1 MSAKTRQLLAFDLEA
16 TGLEAERDRIVE
28 FCFLE
33 LDQDFQPISRFH
45 SLVRPGISVPPEVT
59 AIHGLGDDDLKGQPL
74 FSTFAEKI
82 QELVDRSILVAHN
95 CRFDLAIL
103 HYELVRAGFSGV
115 SPNHPTIDTHAI
127 ENLVNGHNLN
137 ALYEKYCGAPLEGI
151 HRAEADAM
159 ATISVLKGQLSRYSE
174 KLGSGLDSLLLEQI
188 RMRNGSDGR
197 SYLDHS
203 RRFVKEKDGVVRLNF
218 GKLRGQAVAEHHDY
232 LRWMLKADFP
242 DDTKKVI
249 RGILKHK

>member
-1 MSAKTRQLLAFDLEA
+1 MSRKPRKLLAFDLEA

-33 LDQDFQPISRFH
+33 LDENFQPVSRFQ
-45 SLVRPGISVPPEVT
+45 SLVRPGIPMPAEVT
-59 AIHGLGDDDLKGQPL
+59 AIHGLTDDDVKGQPP
-74 FSTFAEKI
+74 FVSFAERI
-82 QELVDRSILVAHN
+82 QELIDSSILVAHN

-103 HYELVRAGFSGV
+103 HYELVRAGQSGV

-127 ENLVNGHNLN
+127 ENMVNGHNLS
-137 ALYEKYCGAPLEGI
+137 ALYRKYCGTPLEGI

-159 ATISVLKGQLSRYSE
+159 ATVAVLRGQLSQYSE
-174 KLGSGLDSLLLEQI
+174 VLGGGLDSLTLEQV
-188 RMRNGSDGR
+188 RLRNGSDGR

-203 RRFVKEKDGVVRLNF
+203 RRFVKEKDGVVRINF
-218 GKLRGQAVAEHHDY
+218 GKLKGQPVADHHDY

-242 DDTKKVI
+242 DDTKKAV
-249 RGILKHK
+249 RGFLKGK